1 MFIEKVK
8 SIKSTYEELNQ
19 FLSQPDAMEDQNKW
33 KDSLKKQ
40 AELAPIVEKIDEYLN
55 VQRDLEEIQ
64 EILSSDDKEMIELAK
79 EEHIPLKEKGKA
91 LEDEIKVLLIPKDVN
106 DDKNVV
112 LEIRAG
118 TGGEEAALFG
128 MVLLRMYMYYADKN
142 KWTAEIMD
150 ISETDIGGCKEA
162 TILISGKNVY
172 SRLKFESGGHRV
184 QRVPETE
191 SGGRIHT
198 SAATVVIMP
207 EAEDVDY
214 EINQGDLRIDTY
226 RASGAGGQHVNKTSS
241 AIRITHEPTGVV
253 VTCQDEKSQTKNKA
267 KAMRVLKTRI
277 MDMLE
282 TEKNTERAQERKG
295 LVGSGDRSGR
305 IRTYN
310 YPQGRV
316 TDHRINLTLY
326 KLDAIL
332 QGELDEIIEP
342 LIIEDR
348 QAKMGSDE

>member
-1 MFIEKVK
+1 M
-8 SIKSTYEELNQ
+8 
-19 FLSQPDAMEDQNKW
+19 DDQNKW

-40 AELAPIVEKIDEYLN
+40 AELAPIVEKIDEYLT
-55 VQRDLEEIQ
+55 VQRDLDEI
-64 EILSSDDKEMIELAK
+64 EDILNSDDKDMIELAK
-79 EEHIPLKEKGKA
+79 DEHQPLKDKSKE
-91 LEDEIKVLLIPKDVN
+91 LEEEIKVLLIPKDIN

-142 KWTAEIMD
+142 HWTAEIMD
-150 ISETDIGGCKEA
+150 ISETDIGGCKDA
-162 TILISGKNVY
+162 TVLISGKNVY

-198 SAATVVIMP
+198 SAATVVVMP

-214 EINQGDLRIDTY
+214 EINQSDLRIDTY

-241 AIRITHEPTGVV
+241 AIRIIHEPTGIM

-282 TEKNTERAQERKG
+282 GEKTQELAAERKG

-326 KLDAIL
+326 KLDAVL
-332 QGELDEIIEP
+332 QGDLDEIIEA

-348 QAKMGSDE
+348 QARMGSDE

>member
-1 MFIEKVK
+1 M
-8 SIKSTYEELNQ
+8 
-19 FLSQPDAMEDQNKW
+19 M
-33 KDSLKKQ
+33 
-40 AELAPIVEKIDEYLN
+40 
-55 VQRDLEEIQ
+55 
-64 EILSSDDKEMIELAK
+64 ELAK
-79 EEHIPLKEKGKA
+79 EELNPLKKKLEA
-91 LEDEIKVLLIPKDVN
+91 LEGEIKLELIPKDVN

-128 MVLLRMYMYYADKN
+128 AVLLRMYTYYADKMGWN
-142 KWTAEIMD
+142 LEVTD
-150 ISETDIGGCKEA
+150 ISETDIGGVKEA
-162 TILISGKNVY
+162 TALISGKNVY
-172 SRLKFESGGHRV
+172 SRLKFESGSHRV

-198 SAATVVIMP
+198 SAATVVVMP
-207 EAEDVDY
+207 EAAEIDY

-241 AIRITHEPTGVV
+241 AIRITHEPTGIV

-277 MDMLE
+277 FDMLE
-282 TEKNTERAQERKG
+282 GEKNKERAEERKG

-326 KLDAIL
+326 KLDAVVN
-332 QGELDEIIEP
+332 GEMDEIIEP

-348 QAKMGSDE
+348 QSRMEASE

>member
-1 MFIEKVK
+1 MFIDKVK
-8 SIKSTYEELNQ
+8 SIKASYEELNQ
-19 FLSQPDAMEDQNKW
+19 FLAQPDAMEDQNKW
-33 KDSLKKQ
+33 RDSLKLQ
-40 AELAPIVEKIDEYLN
+40 AELSVLVEKIDEYLH
-55 VQRDLEEIQ
+55 VQKDLEEVA
-64 EILSSDDKEMIELAK
+64 EMLSSNDAEMIQLAK
-79 EEHIPLKEKGKA
+79 EEHIPLKQKLA
-91 LEDEIKVLLIPKDVN
+91 SLEDEIKILLIPKDIN

-118 TGGEEAALFG
+118 TGGDEAALFG
-128 MVLLRMYMYYADKN
+128 MVLLRMYLNYANKN
-142 KWTAEIMD
+142 NWVAEIMD
-150 ISETDIGGCKEA
+150 ITETDIGGCKDA
-162 TILISGKNVY
+162 TVLISGKNVY

-184 QRVPETE
+184 QRIPETE

-207 EAEDVDY
+207 EAAEIDY
-214 EINQGDLRIDTY
+214 EINQADLRIDTY

-277 MDMLE
+277 HDIME
-282 TEKNTERAQERKG
+282 TKKNKERAQERKG

-310 YPQGRV
+310 YPQSRV

-332 QGELDEIIEP
+332 QGDLDEVIEP

-348 QAKMGSDE
+348 QSRMESSV

>member
-1 MFIEKVK
+1 MFIDKVK
-8 SIKSTYEELNQ
+8 SIKASYEELNQ
-19 FLSQPDAMEDQNKW
+19 FLAQPDAMEDQNKW
-33 KDSLKKQ
+33 RDSLKLQ
-40 AELAPIVEKIDEYLN
+40 AELSVLVEKIDEYLH
-55 VQRDLEEIQ
+55 VQKDLEEVA
-64 EILSSDDKEMIELAK
+64 EMLSSNDAEMIQLAK
-79 EEHIPLKEKGKA
+79 DEHIPLKQKLA
-91 LEDEIKVLLIPKDVN
+91 SLEDEIKILLIPKDIN

-118 TGGEEAALFG
+118 TGGDEAALFG
-128 MVLLRMYMYYADKN
+128 MVLLRMYLNYANKN
-142 KWTAEIMD
+142 NWVAEIMD
-150 ISETDIGGCKEA
+150 ITETDIGGCKDA
-162 TILISGKNVY
+162 TVLISGKNVY

-184 QRVPETE
+184 QRIPETE

-207 EAEDVDY
+207 EAAEIDY
-214 EINQGDLRIDTY
+214 EINQADLRIDTY

-277 MDMLE
+277 HDMME
-282 TEKNTERAQERKG
+282 TKKNKERAQERKG

-310 YPQGRV
+310 YPQSRV

-332 QGELDEIIEP
+332 QGDLDEVIEP

-348 QAKMGSDE
+348 QSRMESSV

>member
-1 MFIEKVK
+1 MFTEKVK

-33 KDSLKKQ
+33 RESLKKQ

-55 VQRDLEEIQ
+55 VQKDLKEIEEI
-64 EILSSDDKEMIELAK
+64 LNSDDKDMIELAK
-79 EEHIPLKEKGKA
+79 EEHIPLKEKGQA
-91 LEDEIKVLLIPKDVN
+91 LEDEIKVLLLPKDEN

-162 TILISGKNVY
+162 TVLISGKNVY

-198 SAATVVIMP
+198 SAATVVVMP

-214 EINQGDLRIDTY
+214 EINQSDLRIDTY

-241 AIRITHEPTGVV
+241 AIRITHEPTGIV

-282 TEKNTERAQERKG
+282 GEKNQERAEERKG

-326 KLDAIL
+326 KLDAVL
-332 QGELDEIIEP
+332 QGDLDEIIEA

-348 QAKMGSDE
+348 HARMEEND

>member
-8 SIKSTYEELNQ
+8 SIKATYEELNQ
-19 FLSQPDAMEDQNKW
+19 FLSQPDAMEDQKKW
-33 KDSLKKQ
+33 TDSLKKQ
-40 AELAPIVEKIDEYLN
+40 AEMTPLVEKIDEYLK
-55 VQRDLEEIQ
+55 VISDLAEIEEI
-64 EILSSDDKEMIELAK
+64 LASDDKEMIELAK
-79 EEHIPLKEKGKA
+79 EEQQPLKEKSKD
-91 LEDEIKVLLIPKDVN
+91 LEDEIKILLIPKDVN

-142 KWTAEIMD
+142 KWTAEIID

-162 TILISGKNVY
+162 TVMISGKNVY

-198 SAATVVIMP
+198 SAATVVVMP

-214 EINQGDLRIDTY
+214 DINPADLRIDTY

-241 AIRITHEPTGVV
+241 AIRIIHEPTGIM

-282 TEKNTERAQERKG
+282 TEKTNERAEERKG
-295 LVGSGDRSGR
+295 LVGTGDRSGR

-326 KLDAIL
+326 KLDAVL
-332 QGELDEIIEP
+332 QGDLDEIIEP

-348 QAKMGSDE
+348 HARMGNEE

>member
-1 MFIEKVK
+1 MFTEKVK
-8 SIKSTYEELNQ
+8 SIKSTYDELTQ
-19 FLSQPDAMEDQNKW
+19 FLSQPDAMDDQDKW
-33 KDSLKKQ
+33 RESLKKQ
-40 AELAPIVEKIDEYLN
+40 AELAPIVEKIDEYLS
-55 VQRDLEEIQ
+55 VQKDLKEID

-79 EEHIPLKEKGKA
+79 EELNPLKEKLTV
-91 LEDEIKVLLIPKDVN
+91 LEDEIKVLLIPKDEN

-128 MVLLRMYMYYADKN
+128 MVLLRMYMYYAEKN
-142 KWTAEIMD
+142 KWSAEIMD
-150 ISETDIGGCKEA
+150 ISETDIGGCKDA

-198 SAATVVIMP
+198 SAATVVVMP

-214 EINQGDLRIDTY
+214 DINPADLRIDTY

-241 AIRITHEPTGVV
+241 AIRIIHEPTGIM

-282 TEKNTERAQERKG
+282 GEKTQERAAERKG

-310 YPQGRV
+310 YPQSRV

-326 KLDAIL
+326 KLDAVL
-332 QGELDEIIEP
+332 QGDLDEIIEA

-348 QAKMGSDE
+348 QARMEGNE

>member
-1 MFIEKVK
+1 MFTEKVK
-8 SIKSTYEELNQ
+8 SIKSAYDELTQ
-19 FLSQPDAMEDQNKW
+19 FLSQPDAMDDQDKW
-33 KDSLKKQ
+33 RESLKKQ
-40 AELAPIVEKIDEYLN
+40 AELAPIVEKIDEYLRAQKELN
-55 VQRDLEEIQ
+55 EIDD
-64 EILSSDDKEMIELAK
+64 ILNSDDKEMIELAK
-79 EEHIPLKEKGKA
+79 EELNPLKEKSQS
-91 LEDEIKVLLIPKDVN
+91 LEEEIKVLLIPKDEN

-128 MVLLRMYMYYADKN
+128 MVLLRMYMYYAEKN

-162 TILISGKNVY
+162 TVLISGRNVY

-214 EINQGDLRIDTY
+214 DINPADLRIDTY

-241 AIRITHEPTGVV
+241 AIRIIHEPTGIM

-282 TEKNTERAQERKG
+282 GEKNQERAAERKG

-326 KLDAIL
+326 KLDAVL
-332 QGELDEIIEP
+332 QGDLDEIIEA

-348 QAKMGSDE
+348 QARMEGNE